1 MISSIKLVAII
12 GAGITGLAAV
22 NAGACPVTV
31 YAASG
36 QGVSGFN
43 CGRHRRFIQLTF
55 NGLFLKLPSS

>member
-36 QGVSGFN
+36 QDVMGFMW
-43 CGRHRRFIQLTF
+43 
-55 NGLFLKLPSS
+55 PSSPFYSVDI